1 MQTESAIYDPVFL
14 LITLATET
22 VDFTSLITKRH
33 TYYTYTQ
40 IKNYSFK
47 VQTFTRAIVKIEFK
61 SRWTKTISF
70 VEIIVIKPT
79 SITAVKCV
87 KKCTYIEH

>member
-1 MQTESAIYDPVFL
+1 MQTESANYDPVFL

-22 VDFTSLITKRH
+22 VDFTSLITF
-33 TYYTYTQ
+33 TYTQ

-47 VQTFTRAIVKIEFK
+47 VQTFTRAIVKIKFK

-79 SITAVKCV
+79 SIAAVKCV
-87 KKCTYIEH
+87 EKCTYIEH

>member
-1 MQTESAIYDPVFL
+1 MQTESANYDPVFL

-22 VDFTSLITKRH
+22 VDFTSLITQRQ

-47 VQTFTRAIVKIEFK
+47 VQTFTRAIVKIKFK

-79 SITAVKCV
+79 SIAAVKCV